1 LGHNITLKGQPGAWQ
16 SHNIT
21 VFDII
26 YLQGPQATR
35 LSAADVNQGEQS
47 DNAAREDE
55 VSSDQTSSLAQVT
68 ERQSTNGN
76 VSALT
81 KSFTQLEHRDRT
93 GQNGIYP
100 HQLFDGTTCS
110 VRTGLDSPGASDV
123 QQQSTNQ
130 MMARSM
136 VEQCTPG
143 VRLQSDAATIELN
156 GVVTPCG
163 DHTSSFSSVDVN
175 QGEPSDNAGSED
187 VSSDQTSSLAEVTEQ
202 RSTNG
207 NVSTLTK
214 SLTQLQHRDR
224 TGQNGIYPHQRFDG
238 NTCSVRTGLDNPGA
252 SNVQQQSTNQ
262 MMTRSMVEQC
272 TPGVRLQ
279 SDATTIELNE
289 VVTPCGDHTSSF
301 LSVDVN
307 QGEQSDNAGREDVSS
322 DQTSTLAQVTEQR
335 STNANVSTLT
345 KSLTQLQRHNQTGQ
359 NGIYPHQRFN
369 DNTCSVRTGLDNP
382 EASNVQQRSTNQ
394 MMTRFMVDQC
404 TPGVRLRS
412 DATTI
417 ELNEV
422 VMPCGDHTS
431 SFSCADRT
439 SSFSCADR
447 TSSFSQA
454 TEQKTMNASSSSLTQ
469 HPYRDEAFQTVTN
482 QYEPSSGNTTLV
494 RTWLDSPGELNV
506 PWQSAN
512 QTTTNSTSE
521 HMLEG
526 GLQSDPFTPELSRL
540 LTLRDLVTKR
550 HLLEVAFSNPSLIF
564 LFIIVCLK

>member
-16 SHNIT
+16 GHNIT
-21 VFDII
+21 LFDII
-26 YLQGPQATR
+26 SPQEPQATR
-35 LSAADVNQGEQS
+35 LSSVDVNQGEQS
-47 DNAAREDE
+47 DNAARED

-81 KSFTQLEHRDRT
+81 KSFTQLEHHDRT

-100 HQLFDGTTCS
+100 HQLFDGITCS
-110 VRTGLDSPGASDV
+110 VRTGLDSTGASDV
-123 QQQSTNQ
+123 QQQSTN
-130 MMARSM
+130 
-136 VEQCTPG
+136 
-143 VRLQSDAATIELN
+143 
-156 GVVTPCG
+156 
-163 DHTSSFSSVDVN
+163 
-175 QGEPSDNAGSED
+175 
-187 VSSDQTSSLAEVTEQ
+187 
-202 RSTNG
+202 
-207 NVSTLTK
+207 K
-214 SLTQLQHRDR
+214 
-224 TGQNGIYPHQRFDG
+224 
-238 NTCSVRTGLDNPGA
+238 
-252 SNVQQQSTNQ
+252 

-301 LSVDVN
+301 SSVDVN

-335 STNANVSTLT
+335 SANANVSTLT
-345 KSLTQLQRHNQTGQ
+345 KSLTQVQHRDQTGQ
-359 NGIYPHQRFN
+359 NGIYPHQQFN
-369 DNTCSVRTGLDNP
+369 GNTCSVRTGLDNR

-394 MMTRFMVDQC
+394 MMTRSMVEQC

-417 ELNEV
+417 EFNEV
-422 VMPCGDHTS
+422 VTPCGDHTS
-431 SFSCADRT
+431 SFSCGDHP
-439 SSFSCADR
+439 SSFSCGDH

-454 TEQKTMNASSSSLTQ
+454 TEQQTMNASSSSLTQ
-469 HPYRDEAFQTVTN
+469 HPYRDEAFQTVTH
-482 QYEPSSGNTTLV
+482 QYEPSAGNTTLV

-550 HLLEVAFSNPSLIF
+550 HILEVAFSNPSLIF
-564 LFIIVCLK
+564 LFIIVSLKCHCPHLNY